1 MTPGSNKPVED
12 VTILELNIIRQGMS
26 ARGFD
31 AADTWNTE
39 LPLVE
44 EKRLQKLEE
53 AKQKAEEAK
62 KSCR

>member
-1 MTPGSNKPVED
+1 
-12 VTILELNIIRQGMS
+12 MS
-26 ARGFD
+26 AKGFD

-39 LPLVE
+39 LPLLE

-62 KSCR
+62 KIAEEKMQIAAMKWSLY